1 MGGGESIFLYSCRR
15 MNRCEFVICIV
26 PVSPLQI
33 YNYRDLRIIS

>member
-1 MGGGESIFLYSCRR
+1 MGEKKSIFLYSCRKV
-15 MNRCEFVICIV
+15 NRCEFVICVV